1 MNRYRDDLKGKTVLI
16 TGAGRGI
23 GAGIAK
29 RFHAS
34 GARICVNALT
44 DRYAGPL
51 VAALRA
57 DGGDAH
63 AILGDVT
70 AAEGARVVVGDAAD
84 RMGGID
90 ILINN
95 LGDAVLKPLVADPD
109 TGAPG
114 ITDAE
119 VETAL
124 AINLTA
130 AIHCTR
136 AAAPAMIECRW
147 GRVINVSAATGYLR
161 GYPGLAA
168 YAAAKAGL
176 IGLTR
181 SLACEWA
188 AKGITVNA
196 IAPGMFPDRENM
208 SKGEFRRI
216 EQMMAGAIPMG
227 RLGDP
232 EEVGELAVYLAS
244 PAADYVTGQTIAIDG
259 GYSV

>member
-1 MNRYRDDLKGKTVLI
+1 MNRYRDDLNGKTVLI

-29 RFHAS
+29 RFHVS
-34 GARICVNALT
+34 GARICINALT

-57 DGGDAH
+57 DGTDVH
-63 AILGDVT
+63 ATLGDVT
-70 AAEGARVVVGDAAD
+70 TAEGARAVVGEAAD
-84 RMGGID
+84 RLNGID

-95 LGDAVLKPLVADPD
+95 LGDAVLRPFVADPN
-109 TGAPG
+109 TNTPG

-130 AIHCTR
+130 AIHCAR
-136 AAAPAMIECRW
+136 AAAPAMLERRW

-176 IGLTR
+176 VGLTR

-188 AKGITVNA
+188 AKGVTVNA

-208 SKGEFRRI
+208 SEEEFRRI
-216 EQMMAGAIPMG
+216 EQMMAGSIPVG

-244 PAADYVTGQTIAIDG
+244 AAADYITGQTIAIDG